1 MHVLGRF
8 KAVQGTYVCS
18 LAVLLLALVF
28 FYVFLLH
35 SRLKHS
41 TRLSLFIALLLFVSR
56 KCNSCRLVLS
66 TLLSSLTHWV
76 HVHVLRKVEI

>member
-1 MHVLGRF
+1 MSPEIEITEKIEHILNMHVSGRF

-18 LAVLLLALVF
+18 MGVLLLALVY

-35 SRLKHS
+35 TRLKHS

-56 KCNSCRLVLS
+56 KCNSCWLVL
-66 TLLSSLTHWV
+66 
-76 HVHVLRKVEI
+76 